1 MASSPELKIK
11 IAVDGASTAASE
23 IGKVSGQLGALGN
36 TSSKAGDIGRSW
48 RGLAADFAHVG
59 QSVLLAKSAVDMA
72 VNAVSGMVTGY
83 VQAAV
88 ASQKLA
94 SSLEFSA
101 GSARGAAQE
110 IEYLRRV
117 SRDMGLDFGTASG
130 AYAKFAASARS
141 AGMSLGDTHKIF
153 EGISKAGAR
162 FGLSSEEMSGAFLA
176 LGQMASKGV
185 VSMEELRGQL
195 GERLP
200 GAFDL
205 AAKAMGVTQVELIKL
220 VESGKLAASDF
231 LPKFGQALNDNITV
245 PMGTLQQSINNASTS
260 WELWKRALAEGA
272 GGGSLGWLTNG
283 LNESAAAMRLLGNE
297 AGIVHKLFVAIGAFQ
312 AGAVTKGMGF
322 DIALAQ
328 EKGRDRARELREY
341 IAPLQ
346 AQLDKIGYLTPM
358 QHEALRTAKRDL
370 DDINTELAK
379 LALRSGREA
388 GIKLPNLKEQV
399 EKQRS
404 SEDARLKAYSDDT
417 QFAPKAAKIA
427 ADIEKENK
435 AFNAAVVGLQETD
448 ARYIAALKTHNERV
462 AAIKAKGA
470 EEATGD
476 NERQRLVTSLKGQI
490 AAFEAQGEALA
501 KLTATETSYAKFR
514 ATSKLA
520 SDADINALYQRAI
533 ALEKSGAATAAA
545 KKEEEDYQKLKE
557 QNLRALAGE
566 LKSIEDQVD
575 AQKKHNEEIGLTTEA
590 LAQLEQHRLDDA
602 IATQEQA
609 FAQEQKEGADLVEL
623 KLIDDKI
630 AALRD
635 LKSLKA
641 EGAARQVVADE
652 AKRAADD
659 WKKFTDDIER
669 SLTDSLMRSFESGE
683 NFGKTFVKSLQ
694 NTLKTTVLKVAVQ
707 AVVGDV
713 MGAVGLGSGGSG
725 SGSSIGSML
734 SMGSNLS
741 SLAGGGSSMY
751 GAFATSG
758 MGQALGL
765 SQMSGGMSVAATEF
779 AGMTVP
785 AAEIAGTA
793 ELTSLGATLG
803 SVAAAAPYALAA
815 LAIADAVGAF
825 GKRGGPQ
832 QGQYS
837 QTTRDSFN
845 VSHTSSGGAPLDSKA
860 LAAAVLGQVDMLYSM
875 AGRQKANVMI
885 DQGYGFDPQ
894 GTSQDMKYRKINIDG
909 RQLTSFDDRSSR
921 GDSAG
926 AAAMLSHLTSR
937 EIEAIAS
944 AIDDSKL
951 NGIIATLKANF
962 GDLATA
968 MEKYAV
974 GQAKQQ
980 ALLSLLQSDE
990 DKQRDTANSL
1000 FAAVGGAFN
1009 SLNVTMPDSVAGL
1022 HAFVAGLDLTTKSG
1036 ADTLATLDSLG
1047 PTLVSYIEAA
1057 KKVEADRRSWQEKLD
1072 VLNGTTTE
1080 KELERSR
1087 TLASTSDAATQAL
1100 MRQVWAME
1108 DQKLAAEEAAA
1119 AIQKA
1124 ADLTRAG
1131 FDAYG
1136 SLLSV
1141 DGRSSEAAAVALKK
1155 AKLDKDAATEALAKQ
1170 LGITPDD
1177 IQNYIASIG
1186 GFTDAASTYWN
1197 ELGNATDAETLKRKE
1212 LLVNL
1217 ANAHAA
1223 VMKAQGEIDS
1233 ATRGNAAAALDAAR
1247 KATDSWYASLE
1258 RAISKQKESIKITI
1272 DAAQEQVNA
1281 TKALANVLKS
1291 AISDLRGEAAGAVMS
1306 GASAQQFIA
1315 DAVLAA
1321 QTTGYLPDSDELSKA
1336 ISAARSGIDATAYAS
1351 SVDAVLA
1358 RVRLA
1363 DNLTSLGDVTGSKLT
1378 IAEQQ
1383 LQASKDQLKTLD
1395 DQLQAAKDQIDVLR
1409 GIDIS
1414 IASVATAMSGLAAAI
1429 AAERNAASV
1438 VTPPST
1444 PSTPPSTPS
1453 TPPSTPSTSPSTGT
1467 GQGNVSAL
1475 QINAEALKRHIDA
1488 SFAANIPENQM
1499 WLGVYNEAKRLGY
1512 TSQGLAEVFQY
1523 AGWAN
1528 VTQSTILD
1536 WARSQGLPAF
1546 AAGGFHAG
1554 GIRLVGEN
1562 GPELEVTGPS
1572 RIYNAAQTRNLMSG
1586 SGEMVAEIRALRA
1599 ENEQLRQ
1606 EMAMRLAK
1614 IEGNTGRTAKAVNGN
1629 PDAPILVE
1637 TV

>member
-312 AGAVTKGMGF
+312 AGAVTNGMGF

-404 SEDARLKAYSDDT
+404 AEDARLKAYSDDT

-462 AAIKAKGA
+462 AEIKAKGA
-470 EEATGD
+470 EKATGGSD
-476 NERQRLVTSLKGQI
+476 RSRLVTSLKGQI
-490 AAFEAQGEALA
+490 AAFEEQGDALK
-501 KLTATETSYAKFR
+501 KLTANETAYAKFK

-520 SDADINALYQRAI
+520 SDAEINALFERAI

-575 AQKKHNEEIGLTTEA
+575 AQKKHNEEIGLTTEE

-609 FAQEQKEGADLVEL
+609 FAQAQKEGADMVEL

-630 AALRD
+630 AALRE

-652 AKRAADD
+652 SKRAADD

-725 SGSSIGSML
+725 SGSSIGSAL

-741 SLAGGGSSMY
+741 SLAGGGSILSGFGAGFSSMAGEMAM
-751 GAFATSG
+751 GANFVGPSAALASG
-758 MGQALGL
+758 
-765 SQMSGGMSVAATEF
+765 SVGAGAATASAMGSTA
-779 AGMTVP
+779 AGMM
-785 AAEIAGTA
+785 
-793 ELTSLGATLG
+793 S

-815 LAIADAVGAF
+815 LAVADAVGLF
-825 GKRGGPQ
+825 GKGGGPQ

-860 LAAAVLGQVDMLYSM
+860 LASAVLGQVDMLYSM

-909 RQLTSFDDRSSR
+909 RQLTSFDDRSVR

-926 AAAMLSHLTSR
+926 AAARLSHLTSK
-937 EIEAIAS
+937 EIEAIAA
-944 AIDDSKL
+944 AINDSKL
-951 NGIIATLKANF
+951 NGIIETLKANF
-962 GDLATA
+962 GDLAAA

-990 DKQRDTANSL
+990 EKQRDTTNSL
-1000 FAAVGGAFN
+1000 FAAVGGVFN
-1009 SLNVTMPDSVAGL
+1009 SLNVAMPDSVAGL
-1022 HAFVAGLDLTTKSG
+1022 HAFVAGFDLTTKSG
-1036 ADTLATLDSLG
+1036 ADTLATLDALG
-1047 PTLVSYIEAA
+1047 PSLVSYIEAA
-1057 KKVEADRRSWQEKLD
+1057 KKVEADRRAWQEKLD

-1080 KELERSR
+1080 KELERNR
-1087 TLASTSDAATQAL
+1087 TLASTSDTATQAL

-1108 DQKLAAEEAAA
+1108 DQKLAADEAAAAIQEAAA

-1131 FDAYG
+1131 FDAYE

-1141 DGRSSEAAAVALKK
+1141 DGRSSEVAAVALKK
-1155 AKLDKDAATEALAKQ
+1155 AKIDEAAATEALAKQ
-1170 LGITPDD
+1170 LWITPDD
-1177 IQNYIASIG
+1177 VQRYIEKIG
-1186 GFTDAASTYWN
+1186 GFTDAAAAYWN

-1223 VMKAQGEIDS
+1223 VTKAQGEIDS

-1272 DAAQEQVNA
+1272 DAAQEHV
-1281 TKALANVLKS
+1281 K
-1291 AISDLRGEAAGAVMS
+1291 E
-1306 GASAQQFIA
+1306 
-1315 DAVLAA
+1315 
-1321 QTTGYLPDSDELSKA
+1321 
-1336 ISAARSGIDATAYAS
+1336 
-1351 SVDAVLA
+1351 
-1358 RVRLA
+1358 
-1363 DNLTSLGDVTGSKLT
+1363 
-1378 IAEQQ
+1378 
-1383 LQASKDQLKTLD
+1383 
-1395 DQLQAAKDQIDVLR
+1395 
-1409 GIDIS
+1409 
-1414 IASVATAMSGLAAAI
+1414 GL
-1429 AAERNAASV
+1429 N
-1438 VTPPST
+1438 
-1444 PSTPPSTPS
+1444 
-1453 TPPSTPSTSPSTGT
+1453 
-1467 GQGNVSAL
+1467 
-1475 QINAEALKRHIDA
+1475 K
-1488 SFAANIPENQM
+1488 
-1499 WLGVYNEAKRLGY
+1499 
-1512 TSQGLAEVFQY
+1512 
-1523 AGWAN
+1523 
-1528 VTQSTILD
+1528 
-1536 WARSQGLPAF
+1536 
-1546 AAGGFHAG
+1546 
-1554 GIRLVGEN
+1554 
-1562 GPELEVTGPS
+1562 
-1572 RIYNAAQTRNLMSG
+1572 
-1586 SGEMVAEIRALRA
+1586 
-1599 ENEQLRQ
+1599 
-1606 EMAMRLAK
+1606 
-1614 IEGNTGRTAKAVNGN
+1614 
-1629 PDAPILVE
+1629 
-1637 TV
+1637 